1 MDCKVSRN
9 FLEQYDDLVI
19 ISDSAGNIYSI
30 KKKIFQMKKTIFK
43 KFKTNFKFK
52 GEKGSIRDLLVYNQD
67 LYISYSDFDEDDCT
81 KINIAFAKIESDELN
96 FRNFFSSSDCSGE
109 FDAGRMS
116 IYSLDDK
123 TGL

>member
-1 MDCKVSRN
+1 MDCKVSRS

-30 KKKIFQMKKTIFK
+30 KKDLSNEKNNFK

-52 GEKGSIRDLLVYNQD
+52 GEKGSIRDLLVYNDD

-81 KINIAFAKIESDELN
+81 KINIAFAKLI
-96 FRNFFSSSDCSGE
+96 R
-109 FDAGRMS
+109 
-116 IYSLDDK
+116 
-123 TGL
+123 